1 MGRRIRK
8 SRIEK
13 VYKENSKVL
22 EKMDKQRSSYYNF
35 FTKQKYG
42 EVENYDICLDS
53 GYLGIE
59 KCVDIIYDIYRKK

>member
-8 SRIEK
+8 SRVEK
-13 VYKENSKVL
+13 VYKEDSKAL

-53 GYLGIE
+53 GCLGIN
-59 KCVDIIYDIYRKK
+59 V